1 MISWLCFVKA
11 SLLCKE
17 DKKIQTHI
25 VEKICKQYTKR
36 IKEFI
41 MKKLLKRIALVILFI
56 TTCSNIYTG
65 PSIVHAQPPYAKWG
79 KLAVEKT
86 KEQYPKAE
94 IIDYLHI
101 GRKPKTVQITVEK
114 FKLWLRE
121 DGKEY
126 GVFVDVEFETKSE
139 KFIKMSFQKTSR

>member
-1 MISWLCFVKA
+1 MRHFFARTAFIIFV
-11 SLLCKE
+11 
-17 DKKIQTHI
+17 
-25 VEKICKQYTKR
+25 
-36 IKEFI
+36 
-41 MKKLLKRIALVILFI
+41 I
-56 TTCSNIYTG
+56 TTCSTIYTG

-101 GRKPKTVQITVEK
+101 DRKPKTVQITVEK

-121 DGKEY
+121 GGKEY
-126 GVFVDVEFETKSE
+126 GVFVDVEFDTKTE
-139 KFIKMSFQKTSR
+139 KFLKMSFHKTNR

>member
-1 MISWLCFVKA
+1 M
-11 SLLCKE
+11 
-17 DKKIQTHI
+17 
-25 VEKICKQYTKR
+25 KQ
-36 IKEFI
+36 
-41 MKKLLKRIALVILFI
+41 LLKRVALVILLF
-56 TTCSNIYTG
+56 TTCSSIYSN
-65 PSIVHAQPPYAKWG
+65 PSIVHAQPLYAKWG

-86 KEQYPKAE
+86 KEKYPKAE

-126 GVFVDVEFETKSE
+126 GVFVDIEFDTKTE
-139 KFIKMSFQKTSR
+139 KFIKVSFQKTNR

>member
-1 MISWLCFVKA
+1 
-11 SLLCKE
+11 
-17 DKKIQTHI
+17 
-25 VEKICKQYTKR
+25 
-36 IKEFI
+36 
-41 MKKLLKRIALVILFI
+41 MKKLLKRVALVILFI
-56 TTCSNIYTG
+56 TTCSNIYTV
-65 PSIVHAQPPYAKWG
+65 PSMVYAQPPYAKWG

-126 GVFVDVEFETKSE
+126 GVFVDVEFEAKTE

>member
-1 MISWLCFVKA
+1 MY
-11 SLLCKE
+11 
-17 DKKIQTHI
+17 IQAH
-25 VEKICKQYTKR
+25 Q
-36 IKEFI
+36 
-41 MKKLLKRIALVILFI
+41 LFMRSRRMQNGE
-56 TTCSNIYTG
+56 TCCR
-65 PSIVHAQPPYAKWG
+65 
-79 KLAVEKT
+79 KT

-101 GRKPKTVQITVEK
+101 GRKPKTIQITVEK

-126 GVFVDVEFETKSE
+126 GVFVDVEFETKTE

>member
-1 MISWLCFVKA
+1 M
-11 SLLCKE
+11 
-17 DKKIQTHI
+17 
-25 VEKICKQYTKR
+25 KQ
-36 IKEFI
+36 
-41 MKKLLKRIALVILFI
+41 LLKRIALVILLL

-65 PSIVHAQPPYAKWG
+65 SSIVHAQPPYAKWG

-94 IIDYLHI
+94 IVDYLHI

-126 GVFVDVEFETKSE
+126 GVFVDVEFDTKTE

>member
-1 MISWLCFVKA
+1 
-11 SLLCKE
+11 
-17 DKKIQTHI
+17 
-25 VEKICKQYTKR
+25 
-36 IKEFI
+36 
-41 MKKLLKRIALVILFI
+41 MKYFFTRIAFAVVLL
-56 TTCSNIYTG
+56 TACSNIYTG
-65 PSIVHAQPPYAKWG
+65 PSIVYAQPPYAKWG

-126 GVFVDVEFETKSE
+126 GVFVDVEFDTKTE
-139 KFIKMSFQKTSR
+139 KFLKMSFQKTNR

>member
-1 MISWLCFVKA
+1 MKRFFVRTA
-11 SLLCKE
+11 
-17 DKKIQTHI
+17 
-25 VEKICKQYTKR
+25 
-36 IKEFI
+36 FI
-41 MKKLLKRIALVILFI
+41 FFLI
-56 TTCSNIYTG
+56 TTCSNIYTD

-101 GRKPKTVQITVEK
+101 GRQPKTVQITVEK

-121 DGKEY
+121 GGKEY
-126 GVFVDVEFETKSE
+126 GVFVDVEFDTKTE
-139 KFIKMSFQKTSR
+139 GFLKMSFQKTSR

>member
-1 MISWLCFVKA
+1 M
-11 SLLCKE
+11 
-17 DKKIQTHI
+17 
-25 VEKICKQYTKR
+25 KQ
-36 IKEFI
+36 
-41 MKKLLKRIALVILFI
+41 LLKRIALVFLFI
-56 TTCSNIYTG
+56 TTCSSVSIYSST
-65 PSIVHAQPPYAKWG
+65 VYAQPPYAKWG

-126 GVFVDVEFETKSE
+126 GVFVDVEFETKTE
-139 KFIKMSFQKTSR
+139 KFIKLSFQKTSR

>member
-1 MISWLCFVKA
+1 
-11 SLLCKE
+11 
-17 DKKIQTHI
+17 
-25 VEKICKQYTKR
+25 
-36 IKEFI
+36 
-41 MKKLLKRIALVILFI
+41 MKYFFTRIAFAIFLL
-56 TTCSNIYTG
+56 TACSNIYTG

-121 DGKEY
+121 GRKEY
-126 GVFVDVEFETKSE
+126 GVFVDIEFDTKTE
-139 KFIKMSFQKTSR
+139 KFLKMSFQKTNR